1 MILAGD
7 IGGTKTNFAL
17 YTEESGVPLL
27 HQEYSF
33 SSGNYTSFRELLN
46 EFVQKSGV
54 EKVDALCLGI
64 AGPIVD
70 GVCKTTNLPWTIETT
85 MLQEFFKT
93 TKVKLL
99 NDLEATAY
107 GMLYLKEDEFITL
120 NEGLTRDANRA
131 VIAAGTGLGEASLF
145 FDGSTFY
152 PIGSEG
158 GHTDFAP
165 QNALEDEL
173 LVWLRQRY
181 SEHVSVE
188 RVVSGMG
195 IATLYEFLLQRE
207 QYEEHEDMRS
217 LKEGEDK
224 SAKISSLALTNSDR
238 LSLETMQL
246 FVSLY
251 GAEAG
256 NLALKTLCLG
266 GLYIGGG
273 IAPKIL
279 PLMQSGDFMRAFVSK
294 GRFTDML
301 RKIPVFISKNPQTA
315 LLGATH
321 FAIDKLCEKKL

>member
-1 MILAGD
+1 MIVAGD
-7 IGGTKTNFAL
+7 IGGTKTHLAL
-17 YTEESGVPLL
+17 YELESDGVKLIYEELFV
-27 HQEYSF
+27 
-33 SSGNYTSFRELLN
+33 SSAYATFEEIIVAFTNNPYVRD
-46 EFVQKSGV
+46 V
-54 EKVDALCLGI
+54 EALCLGV
-64 AGPIVD
+64 AGPVVD
-70 GVCKTTNLPWTIETT
+70 GVCKTTNLPWTIETQK
-85 MLQEFFKT
+85 LQEFFAT
-93 TKVKLL
+93 PNVRLL

-107 GMLYLKEDEFITL
+107 GMLYLDESEFVHL
-120 NEGLTRDANRA
+120 NDMPLKLGANRA

-145 FDGSTFY
+145 FDGSLFH

-173 LVWLRQRY
+173 LVWLRKLH

-207 QYEEHEDMRS
+207 PYEEHEDMRS

-224 SAKISSLALTNSDR
+224 SAKISTLALANLDR
-238 LSLETMQL
+238 LCVQTMQL

-279 PLMQSGDFMRAFVSK
+279 PLMQSGDFMRGFMSK
-294 GRFTDML
+294 GRFADML
-301 RKIPVFISKNPQTA
+301 RKIPILISKNPQTA

-321 FAIDKLCEKKL
+321 FALDKLKQKA